1 MKNNTY
7 LLKDI
12 ADIRTGYSFRAKLE
26 PDSEGNILVVQLKE
40 LSDKN
45 TIDISTAVKINMQNV
60 SDNYLLQKGDLVF
73 RSRGMDSTAAI
84 MDISADNII
93 LSAPFQRIRL
103 QDTSKIIPEYLLWY
117 INSKDAQTYFST
129 NKTGTSVSMISTA
142 VLADLPVIVPPVEI
156 QKKIVEINTLSEKE
170 IDLQKELIK
179 KKKLLTETVLLR
191 CISDA

>member
-60 SDNYLLQKGDLVF
+60 SENYLLLKGDLVF

-103 QDTSKIIPEYLLWY
+103 QDTSKILPEYLLWY
-117 INSKDAQTYFST
+117 INSKDAQSYFSA
-129 NKTGTSVSMISTA
+129 NETGTSVTMISTV

-156 QKKIVEINTLSEKE
+156 QKKIVEINTLSERE
-170 IDLQKELIK
+170 IELQEELIK
-179 KKKLLTETVLLR
+179 KKKLLTETILLKTLEL
-191 CISDA
+191 

>member
-60 SDNYLLQKGDLVF
+60 SENYLLQKGDLVF

-103 QDTSKIIPEYLLWY
+103 RDTLKIIPEYLLWY
-117 INSKDAQTYFST
+117 INSKDAQTYFSA

-142 VLADLPVIVPPVEI
+142 VLADLPVVIPSLEI
-156 QKKIVEINTLSEKE
+156 QKKIIEINILSVKE
-170 IDLQKELIK
+170 IELQEKLIRK
-179 KKKLLTETVLLR
+179 KRLLTETVLLK
-191 CISDA
+191 ILEL

>member
-7 LLKDI
+7 LLKNI

-45 TIDISTAVKINMQNV
+45 TIDISTAVKINMQDV
-60 SDNYLLQKGDLVF
+60 SDNYLLQKDDLVF

-84 MDISADNII
+84 MDITANNVI

-103 QDTSKIIPEYLLWY
+103 RDTLKIIPEYLLWY
-117 INSKDAQTYFST
+117 INSKDAQTYFSA

-142 VLADLPVIVPPVEI
+142 VLADLPVVIPSLEI
-156 QKKIVEINTLSEKE
+156 QKKIIEINILSVKE
-170 IDLQKELIK
+170 IELQEKLIRK
-179 KKKLLTETVLLR
+179 KRLLTETVLLK
-191 CISDA
+191 ILEL

>member
-45 TIDISTAVKINMQNV
+45 TIDVSTAVKINMQDV
-60 SDNYLLQKGDLVF
+60 SENNLLQKGDLVF

-84 MDISADNII
+84 MDIASKNVI

-103 QDTSKIIPEYLLWY
+103 RDISKIIPEYLLWY
-117 INSKDAQTYFST
+117 INSKDTQSYFSA
-129 NKTGTSVSMISTA
+129 NKTGTSVTMISTA
-142 VLADLPVIVPPVEI
+142 VLADLPIVVPSIGI

-170 IDLQKELIK
+170 IELQEELIK
-179 KKKLLTETVLLR
+179 KKKLLTETILLKTLEL
-191 CISDA
+191 

>member
-60 SDNYLLQKGDLVF
+60 SENYLLQKGDLVF

-93 LSAPFQRIRL
+93 LSAPFQRIRP
-103 QDTSKIIPEYLLWY
+103 QDTAKIIPEYLLWY
-117 INSKDAQTYFST
+117 INSKDAQTYFSA

-142 VLADLPVIVPPVEI
+142 VLADLPVVIPSLEI
-156 QKKIVEINTLSEKE
+156 QKKIIEINILSVKE
-170 IDLQKELIK
+170 IELQEKLIRK
-179 KKKLLTETVLLR
+179 KRLLTETVLLK
-191 CISDA
+191 ILEL

>member
-7 LLKDI
+7 LLKKI

-40 LSDKN
+40 LSDEN
-45 TIDISTAVKINMQNV
+45 TIDISTAVKINMQDI
-60 SDNYLLQKGDLVF
+60 SENYLLQKDDLVF

-84 MDISADNII
+84 MNITANNVI

-103 QDTSKIIPEYLLWY
+103 RDASKILPEYLLWY
-117 INSKDAQTYFST
+117 INSKNAQTYFSA

-142 VLADLPVIVPPVEI
+142 VLADLPVVVPTLEI
-156 QKKIVEINTLSEKE
+156 QKKIIEINILFEKE
-170 IDLQKELIK
+170 IELQEELIRK
-179 KKKLLTETVLLR
+179 KRLLTETVLLKTLEL
-191 CISDA
+191 